1 MDPFYTAVSLYRKRN
16 LIQCAQVCTDI
27 LQENGQHQAA
37 WILKVRALTQRVAY
51 DDTEVLESLAEAT
64 SAENRWTK
72 TAPNGTSTVTSVKTA
87 KRDKSTTSDN
97 RPPTQSRPLSG
108 VVRLNHGGL
117 GGSHDISNSQG
128 TAKSRAQTSRILSR
142 LGTASLS
149 TETESFINVA
159 RINLAQYAALSQLVK
174 PLFEYLYFVQGDV
187 KSALELANQAQQS
200 LSILQSCSKDEK
212 NHFWKCAIARCLVR
226 LGLVRQIVQT
236 TSDWHIEM
244 NNTDGV
250 LLIAKSYLI
259 IDQPMAALEIYKK
272 GLEKFPKDT
281 VILSGIAR
289 IYEDLQ
295 KSEDSV
301 STYKEILNYD
311 CSNTE
316 AVACIAAYLFYTG
329 QPEWAL
335 VLYRRL
341 LQMGIHTAEVFCN
354 IALCCLK
361 TQQFDMVIPC
371 IENALS
377 LAAKD
382 DLLAMIWYNAGH
394 VGLATGDLQLAEL
407 CWKLTRRINAYH
419 CEACNNLAVLALLD
433 GRKQEGKA
441 LLLASLSLCDDIAE
455 AKFNLEKLTNQDNEP
470 VECLI

>member
-108 VVRLNHGGL
+108 VVRLNHCGL

-159 RINLAQYAALSQLVK
+159 RINLAQYAALSQLAK

-187 KSALELANQAQQS
+187 KSVS
-200 LSILQSCSKDEK
+200 LY
-212 NHFWKCAIARCLVR
+212 F
-226 LGLVRQIVQT
+226 
-236 TSDWHIEM
+236 
-244 NNTDGV
+244 
-250 LLIAKSYLI
+250 Y
-259 IDQPMAALEIYKK
+259 
-272 GLEKFPKDT
+272 
-281 VILSGIAR
+281 VILFSLLK
-289 IYEDLQ
+289 IY
-295 KSEDSV
+295 
-301 STYKEILNYD
+301 
-311 CSNTE
+311 
-316 AVACIAAYLFYTG
+316 
-329 QPEWAL
+329 
-335 VLYRRL
+335 
-341 LQMGIHTAEVFCN
+341 
-354 IALCCLK
+354 
-361 TQQFDMVIPC
+361 
-371 IENALS
+371 
-377 LAAKD
+377 
-382 DLLAMIWYNAGH
+382 
-394 VGLATGDLQLAEL
+394 
-407 CWKLTRRINAYH
+407 
-419 CEACNNLAVLALLD
+419 
-433 GRKQEGKA
+433 
-441 LLLASLSLCDDIAE
+441 
-455 AKFNLEKLTNQDNEP
+455 
-470 VECLI
+470 